1 MCPQLEGFPAIVYS
15 GLWALKI
22 YRKLGKSFPKPI
34 NIVILLTDTPPAF
47 SVKIDK
53 GNFKIELLE
62 NINDPKELDDIECD
76 GYIALPTE
84 ILYEGIEGIRKGI
97 GEETVKLK
105 NFETLAILGK
115 LFASV

>member
-22 YRKLGKSFPKPI
+22 YRKLSKSFPKPMKI
-34 NIVILLTDTPPAF
+34 IILLTDTPPAF
-47 SVKIDK
+47 SVNIEK
-53 GNFKIELLE
+53 GDFKIEILNNLNNPQDLE
-62 NINDPKELDDIECD
+62 DTKCD

-105 NFETLAILGK
+105 NFETLALLGK
-115 LFASV
+115 IFGSV

>member
-22 YRKLGKSFPKPI
+22 YRKLNKSFPKPMKI
-34 NIVILLTDTPPAF
+34 IILLTDIPPAF
-47 SVKIDK
+47 SVNIEK
-53 GNFKIELLE
+53 GDFKIEILNNL
-62 NINDPKELDDIECD
+62 NDPQDLEDTKCD

-105 NFETLAILGK
+105 NFETLALLGK
-115 LFASV
+115 IFGSV

>member
-1 MCPQLEGFPAIVYS
+1 MCPLYEGFPAIVYS
-15 GLWALKI
+15 GLWALKV
-22 YRKLGKSFPKPI
+22 YRKLEKSFPKPI
-34 NIVILLTDTPPAF
+34 KVIFFLTDAPPAF
-47 SVKIDK
+47 SVKIENGD
-53 GNFKIELLE
+53 FEIEILNDL
-62 NINDPKELDDIECD
+62 NDPQDLDGLECD

-84 ILYEGIEGIRKGI
+84 ILYGGVEGIKKGI